1 MRDHTRQ
8 LIVSVENHTIRSRG
22 ASIVNIKIAHDGVFV
37 VGAANREI
45 EALIVMVLVRVVV
58 DSVPRLVKRVS
69 LGLGCANI
77 AGPVAG
83 ASAGIL
89 AAFTALKVVPCG
101 GRSERG
107 GKKEGEKGDDGLV
120 EIPNLAPLSHG
131 SGDHRSVP

>member
-8 LIVSVENHTIRSRG
+8 LIVSVENHPIRSRG
-22 ASIVNIKIAHDGVFV
+22 ASIVNIEIAHDRVFV

-69 LGLGCANI
+69 LGLGCTNI

-89 AAFTALKVVPCG
+89 AAFAALKVVPCG

-107 GKKEGEKGDDGLV
+107 GEEQGEKGDDGLI
-120 EIPNLAPLSHG
+120 EIPGLAP
-131 SGDHRSVP
+131 